1 MFKFRS
7 ESAVGGRKS
16 QTLPMLLFNAD
27 CYRSDCCRPIIALS
41 SVITSMNLTLSQF
54 LGVSVTCQ
62 GKYKG
67 N

>member
-16 QTLPMLLFNAD
+16 QILLFNAD